1 MRKYLYISICA
12 LLQLLL
18 KAQQDP
24 QYSQY
29 MFNQVILN
37 PAYIGSKDAL
47 NATAMFRKQWV
58 NFNGAPQTTNIS
70 LSGPLKQKSLGL
82 GGHLV
87 QEVIGPKSWLSAYL
101 DYAYRVRLGKGRLS
115 LGLSTGLVNYNFNLS
130 KLNMQDNSEPL
141 MAYNAGNITRFDMNA
156 GLYYYTSTFYAG
168 ISAAH
173 LNSPKLFDVTGTG
186 DKSKTVFYSLDPH
199 VFITAGKAFQLSE
212 DLVFNPSALIRITR
226 GSPVDADL
234 NLNFLLKNKLWL
246 GASFRT
252 SNTVVLLAQFRVSE
266 QFKVGYSYDQG
277 VRGVVRSIGGSH
289 EIMLGYTFGN
299 YKSKTVSTRYL

>member
-1 MRKYLYISICA
+1 MRKHLYIFIFA
-12 LLQLLL
+12 WLQLLV

-29 MFNQVILN
+29 MFNQVVLN
-37 PAYIGSKDAL
+37 PAYIGSKDAVS
-47 NATAMFRKQWV
+47 ATAMFRKQWV
-58 NFNGAPQTTNIS
+58 NFNGAPQTSNIS
-70 LSGPLKQKSLGL
+70 LSSPLRQKAVGL

-101 DYAYRVRLGKGRLS
+101 DYAYRMQLGRGKLS
-115 LGLSTGLVNYNFNLS
+115 LGLSTGLVNYNFNLG

-156 GLYYYTSTFYAG
+156 GMYYYTSSFYAG
-168 ISAAH
+168 VSVTH
-173 LNSPKLFDVTGTG
+173 LNSPRLFNVAGAEGSGTA
-186 DKSKTVFYSLDPH
+186 VFYSLDPH
-199 VFITAGKAFQLSE
+199 LFVTVGKGFQLSE
-212 DLVFNPSALIRITR
+212 DLVFNPSALVRVTK
-226 GSPVDADL
+226 GSPVNADL

-252 SNTVVLLAQFRVSE
+252 SNTIVLLAQFKVSE

-277 VRGVVRSIGGSH
+277 MGGVVRSTGGSH
-289 EIMLGYTFGN
+289 EIMLGYYFGSF
-299 YKSKTVSTRYL
+299 KAKTVSTRYL